1 MRRTGFARKLPERAP
16 RADRSDEFASFV
28 LDRPRAVMAQRL
40 DERAPAPVEKD
51 EPHYSAA
58 WLAAVRGLGCCVRCD
73 KRFAPQTSPD
83 AAHRN
88 EGKGIGQKVDD
99 CLTAA
104 LCRECHREIDQG
116 KDMTRE
122 ERRAAIDSA
131 ILRTLVLLFRAG
143 VVVVK
148 S

>member
-16 RADRSDEFASFV
+16 RADRSDEFTSFV
-28 LDRPRAVMAQRL
+28 VDRPRAVLAQRL
-40 DERAPAPVEKD
+40 GERAPVPVEKD
-51 EPHYSAA
+51 EPHYSEA
-58 WLAAVRGLGCCVRCD
+58 WRRAVAGLPHCVGCLRP
-73 KRFAPQTSPD
+73 RRIQ

-88 EGKGIGQKVDD
+88 QGKGMGMKTDD

-104 LCRECHREIDQG
+104 LCDECHTEIDQG

-143 VVVVK
+143 KVK
-148 S
+148 VS